1 MSTSYEA
8 RVPYSINENTSVSNK
23 SEMRILESMADNAV
37 VQTGETGVPAE
48 TGETFQ
54 ELLEASDLSEDS
66 LAIIQRI
73 VGDSLDTVRNSLHRP
88 LVPVIQG
95 HYELLVTLAQSWVAM
110 GVEAFTIW
118 DDGLLFCWPQPMW
131 SKVEESEK
139 KIRWSPIKIE
149 KQVVGKI
156 GIIGSDTLFCPALP
170 ARMAAESALLAK
182 LVTLTNDL
190 ANAQCELVSRERLKM
205 EMDVAASIQSRLLSQ
220 TFSHVRGLD
229 IFARSL
235 PARQV
240 GGDFYCLHAREQR
253 PFVFAAGDVSG
264 KGLPAALLMAMTR
277 IVLDGAARFMP
288 DVHPKALLNRVN
300 EDLYDDFTELGM
312 FVTIFTGCYDPDNR
326 QLSYANAG
334 HAPVIYCPAGGAAT
348 LLEADGPA
356 AGVLPFNLCENFTL
370 SFQPGDI
377 LVVATDGFN
386 EAVHASGEMFGY
398 ERLLTLV
405 EKLAH
410 LSAESIATWVYEQ
423 VQQFTDGCEQS
434 DDQTL
439 VILKGVK
446 G

>member
-1 MSTSYEA
+1 MS
-8 RVPYSINENTSVSNK
+8 
-23 SEMRILESMADNAV
+23 
-37 VQTGETGVPAE
+37 
-48 TGETFQ
+48 
-54 ELLEASDLSEDS
+54 
-66 LAIIQRI
+66 
-73 VGDSLDTVRNSLHRP
+73 
-88 LVPVIQG
+88 
-95 HYELLVTLAQSWVAM
+95 
-110 GVEAFTIW
+110 
-118 DDGLLFCWPQPMW
+118 
-131 SKVEESEK
+131 
-139 KIRWSPIKIE
+139 
-149 KQVVGKI
+149 
-156 GIIGSDTLFCPALP
+156 
-170 ARMAAESALLAK
+170 
-182 LVTLTNDL
+182 
-190 ANAQCELVSRERLKM
+190 
-205 EMDVAASIQSRLLSQ
+205 
-220 TFSHVRGLD
+220 
-229 IFARSL
+229 
-235 PARQV
+235 
-240 GGDFYCLHAREQR
+240 
-253 PFVFAAGDVSG
+253 
-264 KGLPAALLMAMTR
+264 
-277 IVLDGAARFMP
+277 
-288 DVHPKALLNRVN
+288 
-300 EDLYDDFTELGM
+300 
-312 FVTIFTGCYDPDNR
+312 GCYDPDNR